1 MTRNRYRAA
10 PLITPKMPPAIPYLI
25 SNEAAERFSYY
36 GMRAILV
43 VFMTEYLLTHDG
55 VHDVMGEVEARTYF
69 HLFALV
75 VYLSP
80 AMGALIA
87 DVFWGKFRT
96 IVTLSIV
103 YCLGHFMLA
112 LDHTRIGLVTG
123 LALIAIG
130 SGGIKPCVSAN
141 LGDQFG
147 SANSHLITKAFY
159 WFYFAINLGAG
170 ISTLAT
176 PWLLKHYGPQFAFG
190 LPGLLMLVATWV
202 FWLGRWQYAHIPP
215 KGLGFLKELVKRESL
230 QAMLRL
236 APIYLFVA
244 FFWALYDQTG
254 SAWVLQA
261 KKMDRLWLGIEWLPS
276 QIQVVNPFLIMLLIP
291 VFSYV
296 IYPVIH
302 TVFPLTPL
310 RKIGMGFFVTVVA
323 FVLVAEIET
332 QISMGLRPNI
342 VWQLFAFVV
351 ITAAEV
357 MVSITCLEFSYTQA
371 PKPLKSFVMALF
383 LLSVSLGNAFTSF
396 VNYFI
401 QNEDGTSKLAGAAY
415 YWFFVGVMLV
425 VSVVFVF
432 VAKSY
437 KGKTYVQGEEDE

>member
-1 MTRNRYRAA
+1 MTKNQYRAV
-10 PLITPKMPPAIPYLI
+10 PLITSKMPPAISYLI
-25 SNEAAERFSYY
+25 CNEAAERFSYY

-43 VFMTEYLLTHDG
+43 VFMTEYLLNQDG
-55 VHDVMGEVEARTYF
+55 IYDVMGEVEARTYF
-69 HLFALV
+69 HLFALL

-80 AMGALIA
+80 VVGALVA

-103 YCLGHFMLA
+103 YCLGHLMLA
-112 LDHTRIGLVTG
+112 LDHTRIGLAVG
-123 LALIAIG
+123 LTLIAIG

-147 SANSHLITKAFY
+147 LANSHLISKAFY
-159 WFYFAINLGAG
+159 WFYFSINFGAG
-170 ISTLAT
+170 LSTLVT
-176 PWLLKHYGPQFAFG
+176 PWLLKHYGPHFAFG
-190 LPGLLMLVATWV
+190 LPGLLMLAATWV
-202 FWLGRWQYAHIPP
+202 FWLGRWEYAHIPA
-215 KGLGFLKELVKRESL
+215 KGLGFLKELMKPESF

-236 APIYLFVA
+236 APIYLLVA

-296 IYPVIH
+296 IYPMIH
-302 TVFPLTPL
+302 AVFPLTPL
-310 RKIGMGFFVTVVA
+310 RKIGIGFFVTVAA
-323 FVLVAEIET
+323 FAIVAEIET
-332 QISMGLRPNI
+332 KISIGLRPNI
-342 VWQLFAFVV
+342 VWQLFAFLV
-351 ITAAEV
+351 ITAAEI

-371 PKPLKSFVMALF
+371 PKALKSFVMALF

-401 QNEDGTSKLAGAAY
+401 QNEDGTSKLTGPAY
-415 YWFFVGVMLV
+415 YWFFSGVMLV
-425 VSVVFVF
+425 VSIAFVL
-432 VAKSY
+432 VAKNY
-437 KGKTYVQGEEDE
+437 KGKIYVQGGRIE

>member
-1 MTRNRYRAA
+1 
-10 PLITPKMPPAIPYLI
+10 
-25 SNEAAERFSYY
+25 
-36 GMRAILV
+36 
-43 VFMTEYLLTHDG
+43 
-55 VHDVMGEVEARTYF
+55 
-69 HLFALV
+69 
-75 VYLSP
+75 
-80 AMGALIA
+80 
-87 DVFWGKFRT
+87 
-96 IVTLSIV
+96 
-103 YCLGHFMLA
+103 
-112 LDHTRIGLVTG
+112 
-123 LALIAIG
+123 
-130 SGGIKPCVSAN
+130 
-141 LGDQFG
+141 
-147 SANSHLITKAFY
+147 
-159 WFYFAINLGAG
+159 
-170 ISTLAT
+170 
-176 PWLLKHYGPQFAFG
+176 
-190 LPGLLMLVATWV
+190 
-202 FWLGRWQYAHIPP
+202 
-215 KGLGFLKELVKRESL
+215 
-230 QAMLRL
+230 MLRL

-383 LLSVSLGNAFTSF
+383 LPKYIRNQSAHGR
-396 VNYFI
+396 
-401 QNEDGTSKLAGAAY
+401 
-415 YWFFVGVMLV
+415 
-425 VSVVFVF
+425 
-432 VAKSY
+432 
-437 KGKTYVQGEEDE
+437 GKIDH

>member
-1 MTRNRYRAA
+1 
-10 PLITPKMPPAIPYLI
+10 
-25 SNEAAERFSYY
+25 
-36 GMRAILV
+36 
-43 VFMTEYLLTHDG
+43 
-55 VHDVMGEVEARTYF
+55 
-69 HLFALV
+69 
-75 VYLSP
+75 
-80 AMGALIA
+80 
-87 DVFWGKFRT
+87 
-96 IVTLSIV
+96 
-103 YCLGHFMLA
+103 
-112 LDHTRIGLVTG
+112 
-123 LALIAIG
+123 
-130 SGGIKPCVSAN
+130 
-141 LGDQFG
+141 
-147 SANSHLITKAFY
+147 
-159 WFYFAINLGAG
+159 
-170 ISTLAT
+170 
-176 PWLLKHYGPQFAFG
+176 
-190 LPGLLMLVATWV
+190 
-202 FWLGRWQYAHIPP
+202 
-215 KGLGFLKELVKRESL
+215 
-230 QAMLRL
+230 
-236 APIYLFVA
+236 
-244 FFWALYDQTG
+244 
-254 SAWVLQA
+254 
-261 KKMDRLWLGIEWLPS
+261 LGIEWLPS

-396 VNYFI
+396 VNYVI

-415 YWFFVGVMLV
+415 YWFFAGVMLV
-425 VSVVFVF
+425 ISMVFVF